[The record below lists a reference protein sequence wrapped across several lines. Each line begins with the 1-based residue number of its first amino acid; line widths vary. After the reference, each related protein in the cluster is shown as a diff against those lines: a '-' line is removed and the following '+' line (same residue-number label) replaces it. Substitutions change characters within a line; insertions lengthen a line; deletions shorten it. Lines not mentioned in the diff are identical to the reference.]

1 MVNELSVLELYL
13 KDINKVPLLTRE
25 EETSLAIEA
34 AKGNKAAKNK
44 IVNANLRFVV
54 NIAKKYQNHG
64 LDLPDLISEG
74 NMIQQ
79 RAITLFLMQFGGLDN
94 LY

>member
-1 MVNELSVLELYL
+1 MCIYFSWHANCIIYSDTFKNVLEEIMVNELSVLELYL

-44 IVNANLRFVV
+44 KCLN
-54 NIAKKYQNHG
+54 
-64 LDLPDLISEG
+64 S
-74 NMIQQ
+74 
-79 RAITLFLMQFGGLDN
+79 
-94 LY
+94 